1 MKQKKNES
9 TEKETRIIISFDSC
23 AKRDMTMTPSAVDRN
38 ICAHSG
44 FFSSVSEICVDA
56 IAKTHL
62 LTGLDN
68 ASGVAT
74 PSALIRCCIVGVA
87 DVIRCVPPTDWDCC
101 AVCCGP
107 PTPLP
112 PPPPTIWSGES
123 VSAL

>member
-1 MKQKKNES
+1 
-9 TEKETRIIISFDSC
+9 
-23 AKRDMTMTPSAVDRN
+23 MTPSAADRKFN
-38 ICAHSG
+38 GIYLVFPLCTFG
-44 FFSSVSEICVDA
+44 IKIVVVFFFVVPEICVDA

-62 LTGLDN
+62 RTGLDN

-74 PSALIRCCIVGVA
+74 PNALIRCCIVGVA

-112 PPPPTIWSGES
+112 PLPIIWSGES